1 MPETAAPAPAHS
13 ARRRPSGPRIA
24 AAALGALLAAGA
36 AGAADLTFE
45 PLGPWNGRRIY
56 LSPARH
62 ADSGG
67 RGECGHLG
75 ENDLAFSL
83 AWNAANG
90 DHYGDR
96 YSPGSPWRNLRA
108 RGYRVRIGRGTA
120 SSAISGSNAWGA
132 DVHLPLHSNADVA
145 GQCGRTDAARFG
157 TVVIYWHASAGGPG
171 LAAEVRRA
179 VGTGGGATSPGTA
192 DSTCPNPG
200 HPCTGITLGELRY
213 THAVAAYLEADFH
226 TWSAGYAWLANSRVW
241 GWRLGGA
248 VDTFLGYPRLG
259 GIAPSSGAAA
269 VTASGAAAVTEASPL
284 AAYPGFGHDPEADE
298 TRFECEE
305 VERERRTAEC
315 MAAAGWDYR
324 PQPPVAAA
332 GLATPEEA
340 AAWADVD
347 PNRAYVERL
356 SPAGRRDYHLALHGV
371 EDPHAE
377 SADALADPADPLAG
391 GCAGEALRAVPG
403 VFAARNELREE
414 LLELERAIAGD
425 PRVAG
430 AERRWA
436 ACMTARGHAAETPA
450 ELLAA
455 VDEAALAGA
464 AEGGPAEVEALARLE
479 AARPDAADCALQAG
493 LPPALA
499 EARAEHEEL
508 FVRRHRRMLDEH
520 REQMKSAPERLP

>member
-1 MPETAAPAPAHS
+1 MPETAPPAPTHAV
-13 ARRRPSGPRIA
+13 RRRPAAPRIA
-24 AAALGALLAAGA
+24 AATLGALLAAAA

-45 PLGPWNGRRIY
+45 PIGPWNGKRIY

-67 RGECGHLG
+67 RGECGQPG

-96 YSPGSPWRNLRA
+96 YSPASPWRNLRT

-145 GQCGRTDAARFG
+145 GQCGRTDATRFG
-157 TVVIYWHASAGGPG
+157 TVAIYWHASAGGPG

-213 THAVAAYLEADFH
+213 THAVAAYLESDFH
-226 TWSAGYAWLANSRVW
+226 TWSAGHAWLKNSRVW

-259 GIAPSSGAAA
+259 GIAPSSAAP
-269 VTASGAAAVTEASPL
+269 AAEAASPL
-284 AAYPGFGHDPEADE
+284 AAYPGFGHDPEVDE
-298 TRFECEE
+298 ARFEREE
-305 VERERRTAEC
+305 IERERRTSEC

-324 PQPPVAAA
+324 PQPPVAA
-332 GLATPEEA
+332 GGFATPEEA
-340 AAWADVD
+340 AAWADLD
-347 PNRAYVERL
+347 PNRAYLERL
-356 SPAGRRDYHLALHGV
+356 SPAGRRDYHRALHGV
-371 EDPHAE
+371 EDPYAE
-377 SADALADPADPLAG
+377 SADALADPADPLGG

-414 LLELERAIAGD
+414 LRDLERAIAGD

-450 ELLAA
+450 ALLAA

-464 AEGGPAEVEALARLE
+464 AEAGPSEAEALARLE

-493 LPPALA
+493 LPAALSA
-499 EARAEHEEL
+499 ARAEHEET
-508 FVRRHRRMLDEH
+508 FVRRHRRVLENH
-520 REQMKSAPERLP
+520 RDRVGMP

>member
-1 MPETAAPAPAHS
+1 MPATASPAH
-13 ARRRPSGPRIA
+13 AVRRRPAAPRPATPKIL
-24 AAALGALLAAGA
+24 AAALGALLAAAA
-36 AGAADLTFE
+36 AGAADLVFE
-45 PLGPWNGRRIY
+45 PLGPWNGQRIY

-67 RGECGHLG
+67 RGECGHPG
-75 ENDLAFSL
+75 ENDLAFAL
-83 AWNAANG
+83 AWNAASG

-96 YSPGSPWRNLRA
+96 YNPGSPWRSLRA

-145 GQCGRTDAARFG
+145 GQCGRTTAARFG
-157 TVVIYWHASAGGPG
+157 TVAIYWHASAAGPQ
-171 LAAEVRRA
+171 LAGELRRA

-213 THAVAAYLEADFH
+213 THAVAAYLESDFH
-226 TWSAGYAWLANSRVW
+226 TWSAGHAWLANSRVW

-248 VDTFLGYPRLG
+248 VDAFLGYPRLAG
-259 GIAPSSGAAA
+259 TTAPAGAAPGGEA
-269 VTASGAAAVTEASPL
+269 ASPL

-298 TRFECEE
+298 ARFEREE
-305 VERERRTAEC
+305 RERERRTSEC
-315 MAAAGWDYR
+315 MAAAGWEYR
-324 PQPPVAAA
+324 PQPPVEAD
-332 GLATPEEA
+332 GFATPEEA
-340 AAWADVD
+340 AAWADAD

-356 SPAGRRDYHLALHGV
+356 SPAGRREYHRTLHGV
-371 EDPHAE
+371 EDPYAE
-377 SADALADPADPLAG
+377 SADALADPADPLGG
-391 GCAGEALRAVPG
+391 GCAGAALLAVPG

-414 LLELERAIAGD
+414 VRELERAIAGD
-425 PRVAG
+425 PRVAD
-430 AERRWA
+430 AERRRS

-450 ELLAA
+450 DLFAA

-464 AEGGPAEVEALARLE
+464 AGASAAAEAEALARLD
-479 AARPDAADCALQAG
+479 AARTDAADCALQAG

-499 EARAEHEEL
+499 AARAEHEEL
-508 FVRRHRRMLDEH
+508 FVRRHRRVLDGH
-520 REQMKSAPERLP
+520 LERMRRP